1 MTEMKVNPERDA
13 KAVAIDYETFYD
25 TKAGY
30 SLTDMSP
37 QQYCGDS
44 RFDAYLVAICGE
56 GLWVEPPKD
65 PERTT
70 RSVYREV
77 EGGRQ
82 LYIGRP
88 ENFCG
93 WSSLEGRILLAH
105 NAGFDSVVTD
115 ELVKRGVLPRFLKDA
130 EWKCTADLA
139 AFLMVPR
146 NLKGAMK
153 ELFGKEI
160 SKAVRSA
167 MDGKHDTDLPPDE
180 YRALVEY
187 GGSDAVECHDIWLKY
202 SAEWPELER
211 AISDQKR
218 NAIKRGVH
226 VDREYCEAA
235 LKELKRYYAEIVCD
249 IPWYPEKAV
258 GSLPALRQAVIA
270 LGIEPPKSFKKDDP
284 GFLTWIERPI
294 AQYDEAVK
302 RGYKILDDF
311 YEDVRHPEVREN
323 PGMAGSPSTGHER
336 ILHRAYTERRHLAH
350 IEPTGELAFLSA
362 RQKAVAINMH
372 AARVEGIL
380 NSLDENG
387 DSHPQFLYYGAHTGR
402 DSGKSSVGGG
412 NVNMLNMPR
421 KPVLAGDEHVFGGKG
436 VDIRGMYVARP
447 GHKFV
452 TFDYSQV
459 EARFS
464 LWLVN
469 DEHMMAA
476 LKKEGNLYQA
486 NAVAMGWC
494 KSGEDI
500 KHNAPDIYRLAK
512 CCLHGDTPVL
522 VRSEKKDGSLTSPY
536 YKRIIHVTS
545 TDRVWDGHEWVRHLG
560 VEKMKEVK
568 NEELI
573 EVGGICLTRD
583 HKVYVSD
590 TESRR
595 ADSLLGDEQAA
606 AMAWGDAHNP
616 VRGWAHVRV
625 LAAYLAGACARALC
639 LCAREALPILARA
652 LHLHGVRRG
661 DATTM
666 GQRPEGTDDEV
677 REVRAQGVQEEGR
690 GEHVGEDAR

>member
-1 MTEMKVNPERDA
+1 MTTFDPERDA
-13 KAVAIDYETFYD
+13 KAVAIDYETYYD
-25 TKAGY
+25 SKGGY
-30 SLTDMSP
+30 SLAIMSP
-37 QQYCGDS
+37 QQYCADEK
-44 RFDAYLVAICGE
+44 FDAYLVAICGNDILPKTSLNGGE
-56 GLWVEPPKD
+56 NYVERILED
-65 PERTT
+65 
-70 RSVYREV
+70 
-77 EGGRQ
+77 GRQ

-88 ENFCG
+88 EQFRG
-93 WSSLEGRILLAH
+93 WNNLEGRILLAH

-115 ELVKRGVLPRFLKDA
+115 ELVKRGILPTFLKDA
-130 EWKCTADLA
+130 EWKCTADLS

-160 SKAVRSA
+160 SKAVRA
-167 MDGKHDTDLPPDE
+167 GMDGRHDYELSPTE
-180 YRALVEY
+180 YHDLVEY
-187 GGSDAVECHDIWLKY
+187 GGSDAIECHDLWLKY
-202 SAEWPELER
+202 SAEWPEIER

-226 VDREYCEAA
+226 VDREYCESA
-235 LKELKRYYAEIVCD
+235 LKELKRYYSEVVCD

-258 GSLPALRQAVIA
+258 GSLPALRQAVID
-270 LGIEPPKSFKKDDP
+270 LGINPPKSFKKDDP
-284 GFLTWIERPI
+284 GFLDWQKEHSDIPFI
-294 AQYDEAVK
+294 A
-302 RGYKILDDF
+302 
-311 YEDVRHPEVREN
+311 
-323 PGMAGSPSTGHER
+323 
-336 ILHRAYTERRHLAH
+336 
-350 IEPTGELAFLSA
+350 A

-380 NSLDENG
+380 KSLDENG

-421 KPVLAGDEHVFGGKG
+421 KPVLSGDEHVFGGKG

-447 GHKFV
+447 GYKFV
-452 TFDYSQV
+452 TYDYSQV

-469 DEHMMAA
+469 DEHMMEA
-476 LKKEGNLYQA
+476 LKREGNLYQA

-494 KSGEDI
+494 NSRADI
-500 KHNAPDIYRLAK
+500 KHTDPDTYRLAK

-522 VRSEKKDGSLTSPY
+522 VRSEKRNGSLTSPY
-536 YKRIIHVTS
+536 YKRIIHVIS

-573 EVGGICLTRD
+573 EVGGVCLTRD
-583 HKVYVSD
+583 HKVYISD

-616 VRGWAHVRV
+616 VRGWAHVWV
-625 LAAYLAGACARALC
+625 LAAYLARACARALY
-639 LCAREALPILARA
+639 LGAREALHIFARA

-661 DATTM
+661 DVSPV
-666 GQRPEGTDDEV
+666 GQRSQRSDDEV
-677 REVRAQGVQEEGR
+677 REVRAQGLAEESR
-690 GEHVGEDAR
+690 TERVGEGA